1 MVTHIIC
8 WKLKDQALGH
18 TKLENA
24 QEMKR
29 RLEALVGVVPGLLEA
44 HVGINFNEKNTYDVS
59 LYSLLEDR
67 QALAVYQDHPAHV
80 QVKEFVHRVIEDRAC
95 VDSE

>member
-29 RLEALVGVVPGLLEA
+29 RLEALVGVVPG
-44 HVGINFNEKNTYDVS
+44 NEKNTYDVS